1 MAALRIPIAHQQLQ
15 HSGLAP
21 AGRALDTEDA
31 VLRHIEREVG
41 ENRLAPLPR
50 VREGDAI
57 KAHALII
64 RVRSASFHHGRRF
77 VHQAEQTTGGGEGL
91 GEVRGQ
97 GGERQR
103 RPERAGEQREGG
115 DQRRDIVEVHAGKID
130 GDAGSRRGKQ
140 CNQQSADTGEPAVDT
155 AEFGM
160 VTP

>member
-1 MAALRIPIAHQQLQ
+1 MATLRAPIAHQQLQ

-21 AGRALDTEDA
+21 AGWALDTEDA

-41 ENRLAPLPR
+41 ENRLALLPR
-50 VREGDAI
+50 VRESDAV

-64 RVRSASFHHGRRF
+64 RVRSASFHHARRF
-77 VHQAEQTTGGGEGL
+77 VHQTEQTTGGGEGL

-115 DQRRDIVEVHAGKID
+115 DQRQHHPGAQRGRHD
-130 GDAGSRRGKQ
+130 GVDDGGGHGADGVRESGDDA
-140 CNQQSADTGEPAVDT
+140 EHW
-155 AEFGM
+155 
-160 VTP
+160 